1 MYQVKERVR
10 YSEVDK
16 KKRVNIAQIVNYFQD
31 CSTFQSED
39 LGIGLE
45 YLDKVKKAWLLS
57 SWQIVVDRYPEFGE
71 NIIVGTWAYD
81 TKGVR
86 AYRNFV
92 LIDERG
98 EIIARANSIW
108 FLLDLNRNRP
118 MKITEEDVEK
128 YGIEEKVDMDYA
140 KGKIKVLGEMV
151 REEPFQIMKIMID
164 TNGHVNNEKYIEMA
178 MEYLPENFEIY
189 QMRAEYKKSGML
201 HDMFYP
207 NIYRTEDTV
216 TVEFQNDANETYAVI
231 QFLLR
236 KN

>member
-1 MYQVKERVR
+1 M
-10 YSEVDK
+10 
-16 KKRVNIAQIVNYFQD
+16 AQIVNYFQD

-45 YLDKVKKAWLLS
+45 YLDSEKKAWLLS
-57 SWQIVVDRYPEFGE
+57 SWQIIVDRYPKFGE

-92 LIDERG
+92 LMDES
-98 EIIARANSIW
+98 EKIIAKANSIW
-108 FLLDLNRNRP
+108 FLLDIDKNRP
-118 MKITEEDVEK
+118 MKITKEDVEK
-128 YGIEEKVDMDYA
+128 YGLEEKAEMDYA
-140 KGKIKVLGEMV
+140 RGKIKVLGKTV

-189 QMRAEYKKSGML
+189 QMRAEYKKAGML

-207 NIYRTEDTV
+207 NIYKTENTV
-216 TVEFQNDANETYAVI
+216 TVEFQNDTKETYAVL
-231 QFLLR
+231 QFLSR
-236 KN
+236 RY

>member
-1 MYQVKERVR
+1 MYQIRERVR

-16 KKRVNIAQIVNYFQD
+16 KRRVNMAQIVNYFQD

-45 YLDKVKKAWLLS
+45 YLDSEKKAWLLS
-57 SWQIVVDRYPEFGE
+57 SWQIIVDRYPEFGE

-92 LIDERG
+92 LMDES
-98 EIIARANSIW
+98 EKIIAKANSIW
-108 FLLDLNRNRP
+108 FLLDIDKNRP
-118 MKITEEDVEK
+118 MKITKEDVEK
-128 YGIEEKVDMDYA
+128 YGIEEKAEMDYA
-140 KGKIKVLGEMV
+140 RGKIKVLGEKV

-189 QMRAEYKKSGML
+189 QMRAEYKKAGML

-207 NIYRTEDTV
+207 NIYKTENTV
-216 TVEFQNDANETYAVI
+216 TVEFQNDTKETYAVL
-231 QFLLR
+231 QFLSR
-236 KN
+236 RY

>member
-45 YLDKVKKAWLLS
+45 YLDNVKKAWLLS

-118 MKITEEDVEK
+118 TKITEEDVEK

-189 QMRAEYKKSGML
+189 QMRAEYKKAGML

-236 KN
+236 KH

>member
-16 KKRVNIAQIVNYFQD
+16 KRRVNMAQIVNYFQD

-45 YLDKVKKAWLLS
+45 YLDNEKKAWLLS
-57 SWQIVVDRYPEFGE
+57 SWQIIVDRYPEFGE

-92 LIDERG
+92 LMDESG
-98 EIIARANSIW
+98 KIIARANSIW
-108 FLLDLNRNRP
+108 FLLDIDKSRP
-118 MKITEEDVEK
+118 MKITKKDVEK
-128 YGIEEKVDMDYA
+128 YGIEERAEMDYA
-140 KGKIKVLGEMV
+140 RGKIKVLGEMM

-189 QMRAEYKKSGML
+189 QMRAEYKKAGML

-207 NIYRTEDTV
+207 NIYKTKDTV
-216 TVEFQNDANETYAVI
+216 TVEFQNDVKETYALI
-231 QFLLR
+231 QFLSR
-236 KN
+236 G

>member
-45 YLDKVKKAWLLS
+45 YLDNVKKAWLLS

-118 MKITEEDVEK
+118 TKITEEDVEK

-189 QMRAEYKKSGML
+189 QMRAEYKKAGML

-216 TVEFQNDANETYAVI
+216 TVEFQNDINETYAVI

-236 KN
+236 KH

>member
-16 KKRVNIAQIVNYFQD
+16 KRRVNMAQIINYFQD

-45 YLDKVKKAWLLS
+45 YLDNEKKAWLLS
-57 SWQIVVDRYPEFGE
+57 SWQIIVDRYPKFGE

-92 LIDERG
+92 LMDESG
-98 EIIARANSIW
+98 KTIAKANSIW
-108 FLLDLNRNRP
+108 FLLDIDKNRP
-118 MKITEEDVEK
+118 MKITKEDVEK
-128 YGIEEKVDMDYA
+128 YGIEEKVEMDYA
-140 KGKIKVLGEMV
+140 RGKIKVLGEMV

-189 QMRAEYKKSGML
+189 QMRAEYKKAGML

-207 NIYRTEDTV
+207 NIYKTEDTV
-216 TVEFQNDANETYAVI
+216 TVEFQNDTKETYAVI
-231 QFLLR
+231 QFLSR
-236 KN
+236 GY

>member
-16 KKRVNIAQIVNYFQD
+16 KRRVNMAQIVNYFQD

-45 YLDKVKKAWLLS
+45 YLNNVKKAWLLS
-57 SWQIVVDRYPEFGE
+57 SWQIIVDRYPGFGE
-71 NIIVGTWAYD
+71 NIIVGTWAYGI
-81 TKGVR
+81 KGLR

-92 LIDERG
+92 LMDESG
-98 EIIARANSIW
+98 KTVAKANSIW
-108 FLLDLNRNRP
+108 FLLDITKNRP
-118 MKITEEDVEK
+118 TKITEEDVKK
-128 YGIEEKVDMDYA
+128 YGIEKKVDMDYA

-151 REEPFQIMKIMID
+151 TEEPFQIMKIMID

-178 MEYLPENFEIY
+178 MEYLPENFEVY
-189 QMRAEYKKSGML
+189 QMRAEYKKEGML

-207 NIYRTEDTV
+207 NIYRAENIV
-216 TVEFQNDANETYAVI
+216 TVEFQNNMQETYAVI
-231 QFLLR
+231 QFLSHR
-236 KN
+236 N

>member
-16 KKRVNIAQIVNYFQD
+16 KRRVNMAQIVNYFQD

-45 YLDKVKKAWLLS
+45 YLDNEKKAWLLS
-57 SWQIVVDRYPEFGE
+57 SWQIIVDRYPEFGE

-92 LIDERG
+92 LMDESG
-98 EIIARANSIW
+98 KTIAKANSIW
-108 FLLDLNRNRP
+108 FLLDIDKNRP
-118 MKITEEDVEK
+118 MKIMKEDIEK
-128 YGIEEKVDMDYA
+128 YGTEEKVQMDYA
-140 KGKIKVLGEMV
+140 KGKIKVLGETV

-189 QMRAEYKKSGML
+189 QMRAEYKKAGML
-201 HDMFYP
+201 HDIFYP
-207 NIYRTEDTV
+207 NIYKTEDTV
-216 TVEFQNDANETYAVI
+216 TVEFQNDIKETYAVI
-231 QFLLR
+231 QFFSR
-236 KN
+236 GY